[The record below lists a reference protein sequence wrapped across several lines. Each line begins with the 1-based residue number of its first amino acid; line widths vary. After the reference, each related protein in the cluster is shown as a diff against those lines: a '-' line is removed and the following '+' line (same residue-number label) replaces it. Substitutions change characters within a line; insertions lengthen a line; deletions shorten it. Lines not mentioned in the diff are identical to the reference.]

1 MSICFPKVHKMPASP
16 ERTKAY
22 LDRCY
27 EKLPFAVSGEKAK
40 QQVVERA
47 EEFENDLLT
56 QVADDLASAKRR
68 LI

>member
-1 MSICFPKVHKMPASP
+1 
-16 ERTKAY
+16 
-22 LDRCY
+22 
-27 EKLPFAVSGEKAK
+27 VSGEKAK

-47 EEFENDLLT
+47 KEFENDLLT